1 MQQYFIDQQLHLNK
15 TIHLDQEI
23 QFHLRNVL
31 KTKPFSTI
39 RIVDYRGIG
48 FFGVVDQKIETALL
62 TEKIDQPIDCDV
74 NITLIMALIKRE
86 KLELVIAK
94 ATELGV
100 SKIILLESSRC
111 VVNFSKKDV
120 EKKLLRFATIA
131 KEAAEVSHRLTIPKI
146 IGPITINQL
155 KDVNTNKKVLL
166 YEKTDASIAL
176 PNIERGSSIS
186 VVVGPEGGFSEEE
199 VETIESHSFKQ
210 ASLTHRILRA
220 ETAAIMSC
228 SILGGTYG

>member
-1 MQQYFIDQQLHLNK
+1 MQQYFIDQQLALNQ

-31 KTKPFSTI
+31 KSKPFTTI
-39 RIVDYRGIG
+39 RIVDYRGVG

-62 TEKIDQPIDCDV
+62 TKTIEQPNDCDV

-100 SKIILLESSRC
+100 QKIILLESSRC

-146 IGPITINQL
+146 VGPITINQL
-155 KDVNTNKKVLL
+155 KDVNADRKVLL
-166 YEKTDASIAL
+166 YENTDASKAL
-176 PNIERGSSIS
+176 PKIAKGNSVSI
-186 VVVGPEGGFSEEE
+186 VVGPEGGFSEEE
-199 VETIESHSFKQ
+199 VEVIESHGFEQ

-220 ETAAIMSC
+220 ETAAIMAC

>member
-1 MQQYFIDQQLHLNK
+1 MQQYFIDQQLELNK
-15 TIHLDQEI
+15 TIHLNQDI

-31 KTKPFSTI
+31 KSKPFTTI
-39 RIVDYRGIG
+39 RIMDYRGVG
-48 FFGVVDQKIETALL
+48 FFGVVDQKMETALL
-62 TEKIDQPIDCDV
+62 TKTIEQPTDCNVD
-74 NITLIMALIKRE
+74 ITLIMALIKRE

-100 SKIILLESSRC
+100 HKIILLESSRC

-131 KEAAEVSHRLTIPKI
+131 REAAEVSHRLTIPKI
-146 IGPITINQL
+146 MGPITINQL
-155 KDVNTNKKVLL
+155 KDINATKKVLL
-166 YEKTDASIAL
+166 YENTDASKAL
-176 PNIERGSSIS
+176 PKIEHGSSVSI
-186 VVVGPEGGFSEEE
+186 VVGPEGGFNEEE
-199 VETIESHSFKQ
+199 VEAIESHGFEQ

-220 ETAAIMSC
+220 ETAAIMAC

>member
-1 MQQYFIDQQLHLNK
+1 MQQYFIDQQLTLNQ

-31 KTKPFSTI
+31 KSKPYTTI
-39 RIVDYRGIG
+39 RIVDYRGVG
-48 FFGVVDQKIETALL
+48 FFGVVDQKMETALL
-62 TEKIDQPIDCDV
+62 TKTIDQPIDCEVD
-74 NITLIMALIKRE
+74 ITLIMALIKRE

-100 SKIILLESSRC
+100 KKIILLESSRC

-146 IGPITINQL
+146 MGPIPINQL
-155 KDVNTNKKVLL
+155 KDVKSNKKILL
-166 YEKTDASIAL
+166 YEKTDASKAL
-176 PNIERGSSIS
+176 PKIENGSSVSI
-186 VVVGPEGGFSEEE
+186 VVGPEGGFSEEE
-199 VETIESHSFKQ
+199 VTAIESHGFEQ

-220 ETAAIMSC
+220 ETAAIMAC